1 MELPK
6 IYQNENI
13 SLDNHDQIVF
23 MSNKNKEVQSP
34 INVNDKIN
42 RIFNNR
48 SFFYKE
54 NVEIKTKNNTS
65 IKKIIGKTKDYLIT
79 MNNELIPI
87 KDIEDIKKIN

>member
-23 MSNKNKEVQSP
+23 MSSKNEEVTNP
-34 INVNDKIN
+34 ININDKLN

-54 NVEIKTKNNTS
+54 NVEIKTKNYTS